1 MDITSAG
8 SLALLT
14 YQASLQS
21 GSQAQALQQSFQTAA
36 SAGSEVASLV
46 GGGSSASLLSLSSQT
61 SSDLATYQ
69 LAAQSGMGAASIQS
83 LVSSTSSPD
92 QLLSEGMNSGSQ
104 GFPVVD
110 PNVAAAWASFQY
122 NQQVNAGLASNY
134 TQQLA
139 AVAAMPSGAA
149 LNLLG

>member
-8 SLALLT
+8 SLALLS

-21 GSQAQALQQSFQTAA
+21 GTQTQALQQSFQTAA
-36 SAGSEVASLV
+36 SAGSEVAGLI
-46 GGGSSASLLSLSSQT
+46 GGGSSATLLSISSQ
-61 SSDLATYQ
+61 SSTDLATYQ
-69 LAAQSGMGAASIQS
+69 LAAQSGMGAATLQS
-83 LVSSTSSPD
+83 LVSSTTSPD
-92 QLLSEGMNSGSQ
+92 QLLAEGMNSGSQ

-110 PNVAAAWASFQY
+110 PNVAATWANFQY
-122 NQQVNAGLASNY
+122 NQQVNAGLASTY

-139 AVAAMPSGAA
+139 AVAAMPTGAA